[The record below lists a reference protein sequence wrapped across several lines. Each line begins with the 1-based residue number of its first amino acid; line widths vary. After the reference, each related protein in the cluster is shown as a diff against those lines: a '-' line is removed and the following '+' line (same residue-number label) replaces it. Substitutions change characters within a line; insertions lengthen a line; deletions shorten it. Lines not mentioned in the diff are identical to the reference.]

1 VSAPSDSDP
10 HDRPTAERLV
20 PEILRRVIEAG
31 TENLGSDAIRQLLGD
46 LKLPREA
53 KEALSH
59 TLSQLDETKNGVYRA
74 ISKEVRELLDR
85 TSLAEELAKALSL
98 LTLEVKMEVRFKPS
112 TFDTNS
118 KGLDASVRFKRSS
131 EGQTSSPPEGN
142 DSEGSKSAAP
152 PAHSSQTA
160 PSTQAE
166 VQHPSDSQNTDP
178 TRHSNRVPQD

>member
-10 HDRPTAERLV
+10 HDRPAAERIL

-31 TENLGSDAIRQLLGD
+31 TKNLGSDAIRQLVGE

-53 KEALSH
+53 REALSH

-131 EGQTSSPPEGN
+131 EANASSPPEPN
-142 DSEGSKSAAP
+142 DSDVAKSASPASP
-152 PAHSSQTA
+152 P
-160 PSTQAE
+160 TQAE
-166 VQHPSDSQNTDP
+166 AQHPSDSHNTDP